1 MTNAI
6 DAVRAAGIGPARHAD
21 GGYVALIDSRILE
34 RECLAHSLNF
44 QNIGWRVL
52 TFAQIEEWQDAAD
65 VLGMPSA
72 VVFNTGHYTRAEAT
86 DRITEVVQVVAP
98 SPVVVL
104 SSDQDINVILDAI
117 ASGVKGYIPSSVN
130 IDICI
135 KAISLAIAGGRFIPA
150 SSLLGMPALFGLP
163 LTSPSPS
170 IKFTNR
176 QSAIAEALRCGK
188 ANKDIAYEMNLCE
201 STIKV
206 HVRNIMRKLGATNR
220 TEVAC
225 KMGDMVFDSQ
235 YLTP

>member
-6 DAVRAAGIGPARHAD
+6 DTDRGMGNGPARHAD
-21 GGYVALIDSRILE
+21 GGYVALIDNRILE

-52 TFAQIEEWQDAAD
+52 TFAQIEEWKDAAD

-72 VVFNTGHYTRAEAT
+72 VIFNTGHYPRSEAT
-86 DRITEVVQVVAP
+86 DRITETVQAVAP

-104 SSDQDINVILDAI
+104 SSDQDINIILDAI

-150 SSLLGMPALFGLP
+150 SSLLGIPALFGL
-163 LTSPSPS
+163 TSTAPPPS
-170 IKFTNR
+170 IKFTSR

-188 ANKDIAYEMNLCE
+188 ANKAIAYEMNLCE

-225 KMGDMVFDSQ
+225 KMGDMVCDSPCLNQ
-235 YLTP
+235 